1 MKLRV
6 REETKVPIA
15 EQRLYWEGTLL
26 DSNEK
31 TLSDYDNPRNG
42 KVLYMITRTGDQEE
56 DSKKMMLHIRDSMS
70 CRIFTLDFRREDKFV
85 DVEQKIKDVEGLATW
100 RQLKLADG
108 RSSLDY
114 CGSSPF
120 ECGLRDGDTIYLDR
134 GFAQP
139 MLSKLNTMTNP
150 KPERNTQG
158 SMRSTQ

>member
-42 KVLYMITRTGDQEE
+42 KVLYMIVRTGDQEE

-70 CRIFTLDFRREDKFV
+70 CRIFTLDFWGPKFRKHAKAVEESIEAPSHEQRETLAGQHKEGV
-85 DVEQKIKDVEGLATW
+85 TIVVEVPNL
-100 RQLKLADG
+100 
-108 RSSLDY
+108 
-114 CGSSPF
+114 P
-120 ECGLRDGDTIYLDR
+120 
-134 GFAQP
+134 
-139 MLSKLNTMTNP
+139 
-150 KPERNTQG
+150 
-158 SMRSTQ
+158 

>member
-42 KVLYMITRTGDQEE
+42 KVLYMIIRTGDQEE

-70 CRIFTLDFRREDKFV
+70 CRIFTLDFRREDGLS
-85 DVEQKIKDVEGLATW
+85 DVEQKIKDVEGLNT
-100 RQLKLADG
+100 RQQLKLADG
-108 RSSLDY
+108 GPIPDYYRNSLSDY
-114 CGSSPF
+114 
-120 ECGLRDGDTIYLDR
+120 GLRDGDTIYLDR
-134 GFAQP
+134 
-139 MLSKLNTMTNP
+139 
-150 KPERNTQG
+150 R
-158 SMRSTQ
+158 